1 MCSLVRDFFRRSA
14 FPQDTAR
21 IAIKAQDH
29 ILVFGVGA
37 LDVKEI
43 RLRLVLRVG
52 DGEIPFPGVDRCQQK
67 DLLPVNDGSG
77 GSVSGNCDLP
87 ADVLTFAPVS
97 RRICSAGN
105 TIAFRT
111 APLIPVVVI
120 SSLAECADEQSI
132 QNGRGRKQRAHQPD
146 EIHGLAFSHE
156 DEIRSQSRT
165 VPVLLPKLCVF
176 TAAAFISQRNDAE
189 VSRTAMCLGAA
200 NEVRR
205 PAGTATEQN
214 NRGEGNN
221 PAESQM
227 SEPELTSSNSEQSL
241 SAGVLSGDCLSC
253 SCCA

>member
-1 MCSLVRDFFRRSA
+1 M
-14 FPQDTAR
+14 
-21 IAIKAQDH
+21 
-29 ILVFGVGA
+29 FGVGT

-77 GSVSGNCDLP
+77 GSVSGDCDLP

-111 APLIPVVVI
+111 APLIPVVVV
-120 SSLAECADEQSI
+120 SSLAECADEQNI
-132 QNGRGRKQRAHQPD
+132 QYGRGKKLREHQPGK
-146 EIHGLAFSHE
+146 IHGLAFSHE

-165 VPVLLPKLCVF
+165 VPVLLPNLCVS
-176 TAAAFISQRNDAE
+176 TAAAFICQRNDSE
-189 VSRTAMCLGAA
+189 VSRTAMLLRAV
-200 NEVRR
+200 NEVRVLT
-205 PAGTATEQN
+205 GTATEQN
-214 NRGEGNN
+214 NRGGGNN

-241 SAGVLSGDCLSC
+241 SAGVLAGLCLSC